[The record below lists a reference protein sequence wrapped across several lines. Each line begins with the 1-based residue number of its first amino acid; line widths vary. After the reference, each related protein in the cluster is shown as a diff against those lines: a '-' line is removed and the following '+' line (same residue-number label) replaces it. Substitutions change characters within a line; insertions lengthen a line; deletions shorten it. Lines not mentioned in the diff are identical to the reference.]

1 MVNVAVDKDL
11 FGAKIC
17 ADICPWTI
25 SVPRRSQF
33 SSSLLLGTDNVR
45 GQISQHIFGPNGG
58 YCVCYPSNIFRNT
71 CSFENW
77 GICKQ

>member
-45 GQISQHIFGPNGG
+45 GQISQHIFAPNGD
-58 YCVCYPSNIFRNT
+58 YLTIIP
-71 CSFENW
+71 
-77 GICKQ
+77 